1 VKRLPSLT
9 GQVKPRACNWAVEG
23 KSMASSF
30 REGEKIMKKV
40 TIRKGE
46 GVAERED
53 GGRGSRRWSR
63 PMYPG
68 GATSS

>member
-1 VKRLPSLT
+1 
-9 GQVKPRACNWAVEG
+9 
-23 KSMASSF
+23 MASSF